1 MQREKS
7 CGAVVFVKNSEIT
20 YLLLRYAAGHWDFVK
35 GNVEP
40 NESEKGT
47 VLRELREETGIVA
60 TQTIEGF
67 RERIEY
73 YYRRQGE
80 TIRKEVV
87 FSRIIPYPISLHLAV
102 IFLLIAT
109 RELGGAQMGLVSLT
123 LTTLLFFTDVT
134 FPRFTIAPTCSSRVS
149 SKFILS
155 IFKSSFVPTARSK
168 TCVSNVSSV
177 NVGGSMPVFPAMLPV
192 NPSA

>member
-7 CGAVVFVKNSEIT
+7 CGAVIFVKNSELN

-40 NESEKGT
+40 NESETDT

-67 RERIEY
+67 REKIEY
-73 YYRRQGE
+73 YYRRQGD

-87 FSRIIPYPISLHLAV
+87 FYLIEAKNKNVKLSFEHIGFDWLNYQGAMGKLTFKNAKDVLQKAHV
-102 IFLLIAT
+102 FLKARGVVDT
-109 RELGGAQMGLVSLT
+109 
-123 LTTLLFFTDVT
+123 
-134 FPRFTIAPTCSSRVS
+134 
-149 SKFILS
+149 SK
-155 IFKSSFVPTARSK
+155 
-168 TCVSNVSSV
+168 
-177 NVGGSMPVFPAMLPV
+177 
-192 NPSA
+192 

>member
-1 MQREKS
+1 MQRQKS
-7 CGAVVFVKNSEIT
+7 CGAVVFVKNNEINS
-20 YLLLRYAAGHWDFVK
+20 LLLRYAAGHWDFVK

-47 VLRELREETGIVA
+47 VLRERREETGILA

-87 FSRIIPYPISLHLAV
+87 F
-102 IFLLIAT
+102 FLIEAHDKKV
-109 RELGGAQMGLVSLT
+109 ELSFEHIGFDWLNYKGAMEKLT
-123 LTTLLFFTDVT
+123 FKNAKDVLQKAQV
-134 FPRFTIAPTCSSRVS
+134 FLQNQGA
-149 SKFILS
+149 
-155 IFKSSFVPTARSK
+155 
-168 TCVSNVSSV
+168 SNVSK
-177 NVGGSMPVFPAMLPV
+177 
-192 NPSA
+192 